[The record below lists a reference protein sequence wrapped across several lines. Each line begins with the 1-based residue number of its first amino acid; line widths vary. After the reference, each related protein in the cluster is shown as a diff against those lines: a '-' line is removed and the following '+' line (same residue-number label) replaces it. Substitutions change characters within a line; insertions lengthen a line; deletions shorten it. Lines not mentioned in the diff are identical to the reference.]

1 MRKPLFTP
9 KRESHR
15 PYLNHLPSWLNGCVK
30 LTETRAAD
38 VNDHYEEMFMEFGML
53 ISGLGLAIGGALLLA
68 IADAWLSR
76 SILVYLDAIESNV
89 AAVAT
94 ALRASNTQLAVT
106 GINLMRDRGQNR
118 ARALKTL
125 GWFTMAFGFGLQ
137 LAASLLT
144 KG

>member
-1 MRKPLFTP
+1 
-9 KRESHR
+9 
-15 PYLNHLPSWLNGCVK
+15 
-30 LTETRAAD
+30 
-38 VNDHYEEMFMEFGML
+38 MEFGML
-53 ISGLGLAIGGALLLA
+53 IGGLGLAIGGALLLA

-76 SILVYLDAIESNV
+76 SILLYLDAIESNV

-94 ALRASNTQLAVT
+94 ALRASNMQVAVT

-125 GWFTMAFGFGLQ
+125 GWFTMALGFGLQ